1 MSIQSIVIYSD
12 RCEFFNFF
20 RKWFVSGPDFRK
32 HRLGCSIFIGRFGE
46 IIHLVGKWRLNT
58 SKYGESTS
66 KYGESTSIPIV
77 SESKQVETDSI
88 QHASAG
94 NL

>member
-20 RKWFVSGPDFRK
+20 RKCFVSGPDFRK

-66 KYGESTSIPIV
+66 IPIV